1 MVLVAPPPLL
11 SKSDL
16 ETRRGELLQLLADG
30 DVCHNGA
37 QSSEIERLVTSFA
50 KDHRN
55 HNVCIGLEVML
66 VIQPTLTLSAD
77 QPQDLRATVYNIINM
92 YKMPQDMNSIEQ

>member
-1 MVLVAPPPLL
+1 MNC
-11 SKSDL
+11 SSCK
-16 ETRRGELLQLLADG
+16 LLADG